1 MRTWH
6 GEWSR
11 TEVDD
16 AVTELLAGS
25 AGDDAAALHG
35 EARRVANA
43 GDLPGAE
50 RLLHQARE
58 CATSVEDICRIEGT
72 LAFVEV
78 EQGRADEGLAR
89 CVAALDGAESGTLAH
104 ALLAGQLGTIRFV
117 RGETDAAIELFSTA
131 LEVLTGEERC
141 RMLLNRGTAHLS
153 VAAYEAAR
161 RDFEEGTRGSNAVS
175 AAKSAH
181 NLGYLHLLRGELVD
195 ALRWMDRA
203 RPDLAELGTSVTA
216 TLDIDR
222 ATALDAAGLRGEAV
236 ALLRDVAARLHGSG
250 LWRLQAD
257 VDLHLARQLGDDESL
272 GAAERAVRRNRE
284 HGNAVD
290 ADEARAV
297 VMLSRCRSARPP
309 SPHSVE
315 TLADRLERAGR
326 RHTAT
331 ALRMRAAGLRGAE
344 PRLPDSEEPLT
355 VRLLAGEVA
364 AEVALRAGDT
374 DAALSAAAAAID
386 ELDRWQRGIGSL
398 ELQSVSRRLG
408 ARVIRLGQRAAHLS
422 GDPQDLL
429 TWSERARE
437 LVARVPATRPPE
449 ELGNLLADLRQLGP
463 DGDPAARL
471 QLVAQIRHG
480 RWLAAA
486 DLPTGALVTVQ
497 AVRERAA
504 GERAGRYVTLME
516 IEGRL
521 IALTLG
527 DREEIL
533 DLGEWAHMARLLGG
547 LSADLTMAAQL
558 ATPVVRAALQER
570 IEAFDHILE
579 PALCGASSLVVTA
592 PAVMARMPW
601 GQLPSTA
608 DVPVTVPTSASAW
621 LRNGDRHDPIGDVGV
636 VVGPG
641 TRTGSAE
648 ADVVRQRW
656 HTHTVTAG
664 DRCHDAEALAADV
677 DLLHVSAHGQD
688 REAHPLFAS
697 LQLTDGDLFGHDVEL
712 FGRVPPVVVL
722 SACGAAGGSLGMAR
736 AWLHAGARTV
746 VAAPADIAETAA
758 LERFSRL
765 HELLAGGRS
774 PAEAVAT
781 AFGGDALDC
790 AVQCYGTG

>member
-1 MRTWH
+1 M
-6 GEWSR
+6 
-11 TEVDD
+11 TEP
-16 AVTELLAGS
+16 LAG
-25 AGDDAAALHG
+25 GVPDDAAALHL

-50 RLLHQARE
+50 ALLHRARR
-58 CATSVEDICRIEGT
+58 CATDIEDICRIEGT
-72 LAFVEV
+72 LAFVEA
-78 EQGRADEGLAR
+78 EQGRAEEGLAR
-89 CVAALDGAESGTLAH
+89 CEAALDRADRGTLAH

-117 RGETDAAIELFSTA
+117 RGEIAAAIELFGTA

-141 RMLLNRGTAHLS
+141 RMLLNRGTAHLT
-153 VAAYEAAR
+153 VADYEAAR
-161 RDFEEGTRGSNAVS
+161 HDFDEGARGPNPVS
-175 AAKSAH
+175 AAKCAH
-181 NLGYLHLLRGELVD
+181 NLGYLYLLRGELVE

-203 RPDLAELGTSVTA
+203 RRDLAELGLSVTTA
-216 TLDIDR
+216 IDIDR
-222 ATALDAAGLRGEAV
+222 SEALDAAGLRGEAV
-236 ALLRDVAARLHGSG
+236 ALLRDVAARLRGSG

-257 VDLHLARQLGDDESL
+257 VDLHLARQLRDDEAL
-272 GAAERAVRRNRE
+272 EAAERAVRRNRQ

-297 VMLSRCRSARPP
+297 VLLVRGRGTRPP
-309 SPHSVE
+309 SAHSLE
-315 TLADRLERAGR
+315 RLADRLEQAGR
-326 RHTAT
+326 RHTAA
-331 ALRMRAAGLRGAE
+331 ALRMRAAGLRGTS
-344 PRLPDSEEPLT
+344 PRLPGEEEPLT

-374 DAALSAAAAAID
+374 DAALSAASAAID

-408 ARVIRLGQRAAHLS
+408 ARVIRLGQQAALLS
-422 GDPQDLL
+422 GDAQHLL

-449 ELGNLLADLRQLGP
+449 ELADLLADLRRLGP
-463 DGDPAARL
+463 DGDPAERL
-471 QLVAQIRHG
+471 QLVTQIRQG

-486 DLPTGALVTVQ
+486 ELPADAPVTVQ
-497 AVRERAA
+497 AVRERSARV
-504 GERAGRYVTLME
+504 RAGRYVTLME

-527 DREEIL
+527 DREDIL
-533 DLGEWAHMARLLGG
+533 DLGAWGEMDQLLGG

-558 ATPVVRAALQER
+558 AAPVVRAALQER
-570 IEAFDHILE
+570 IEGLDQILA
-579 PALCGASSLVVTA
+579 PALQGAGSLTITA

-601 GQLPSTA
+601 GQLPSTVG
-608 DVPVTVPTSASAW
+608 VPVTVPTSASAW
-621 LRNGDRHDPIGDVGV
+621 LRQTPAGPIRSVGV

-648 ADVVRQRW
+648 ADLVRQGW
-656 HTHTVTAG
+656 HTVTVG
-664 DRCHDAEALAADV
+664 ERCHDAQTLAANV

-697 LQLTDGDLFGHDVEL
+697 LQLADGDLFGHDVEL
-712 FGRVPPVVVL
+712 FGQVPPVVIL

-736 AWLHAGARTV
+736 AWLHAGARSV

-758 LERFSRL
+758 LDRFGQL
-765 HELLAGGRS
+765 HALLARGS
-774 PAEAVAT
+774 TPAEAVAN
-781 AFGGDALDC
+781 AFGGEALDC
-790 AVQCYGTG
+790 AVQCYGAG